1 MFHPIFSP
9 SLPLT
14 LKTLFRKHP
23 GSDADKKRQRPGL
36 QLRNVR
42 AGSAHSGLWQPGPDK
57 AAFRW
62 PAGPAE
68 WQDPGRR
75 RPVSS
80 TASQSRSCPIQY
92 VQILKLS
99 FPLLS
104 FFVITWH

>member
-42 AGSAHSGLWQPGPDK
+42 AGSAHSELWQPGPDK

-75 RPVSS
+75 RPVSHQRPVNQG
-80 TASQSRSCPIQY
+80 A
-92 VQILKLS
+92 VLS
-99 FPLLS
+99 SMCRF
-104 FFVITWH
+104 